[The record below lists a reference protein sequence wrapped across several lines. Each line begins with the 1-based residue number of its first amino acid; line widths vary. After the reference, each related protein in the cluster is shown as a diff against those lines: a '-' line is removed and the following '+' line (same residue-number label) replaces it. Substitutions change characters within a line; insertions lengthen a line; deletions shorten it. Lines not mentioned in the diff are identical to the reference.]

1 MRSPRISL
9 LALIA
14 LTACGA
20 NDAGSSTGDAATTG
34 ASGGSTQ
41 PGASTAE
48 APTSAGTGDLSA
60 TATTSAGTLPD
71 PTSDTGGDP
80 PTSTSADLTTD
91 VTTDPTADPSTDTGA
106 GEACVDDHRVIAYV
120 ANWEEC
126 PTPAQMAHWSHA
138 VVAFAVTYTWTP
150 NGNLCDPN
158 CQIGPVAG
166 CNGKS
171 LAELVADLHAAD
183 VKVLLSFG
191 GAGMGGLWEG
201 TCGQMEKCW
210 DACLGRTAELVD
222 SLTTLVVDNDL
233 DGVDV
238 DYEYCLHDA
247 AHVGFVA
254 DLTTGLRA
262 GLDALPGQPRLV
274 THAPMDHELDLGD
287 PYFSIVADHADAI
300 DFLMPQYYNG
310 GMSPYEPAGLAAIE
324 THYRDLVDGPF
335 AGDASRV
342 VFGHCIEPGCAPVAT
357 QPAALDVAKTVA
369 TWYPNDGGVF
379 FWAAPYETDGAFSA
393 PFRQHFDQAFCGG

>member
-34 ASGGSTQ
+34 ASGGATQ

-238 DYEYCLHDA
+238 DYEYCLHDP